1 MRLPAAI
8 LVGPSIAATDIS
20 PGIPT
25 VDNEAVLQK
34 PVAVGTARRSGHYTQ
49 RAGPARNDLGFR
61 GDNKMADLTGLS
73 VAESE
78 ELHKHVIDGTRVFGA
93 VAIFAHF
100 LAYVY
105 TPWLK

>member
-1 MRLPAAI
+1 MAIDPKKVAAVVPA
-8 LVGPSIAATDIS
+8 T
-20 PGIPT
+20 
-25 VDNEAVLQK
+25 
-34 PVAVGTARRSGHYTQ
+34 
-49 RAGPARNDLGFR
+49 
-61 GDNKMADLTGLS
+61 LTGLT

-100 LAYVY
+100 LAFVY